1 MQYADPKMAVIN
13 YIMSEPSA
21 VGRIHLV

>member
-1 MQYADPKMAVIN
+1 MQYADLKMAVIN

-21 VGRIHLV
+21 FGHI